1 MNQTALSIFN
11 SKGMIHFLKK
21 IAVFVL
27 LALLLTITY
36 FSVII
41 YINQHKQDSTTKWIS
56 ERGENLSGF
65 NYYVFGNSHPECAI
79 NDSTSVHRLRNL
91 ANSGEPLFYSV
102 AKMRR
107 IADQNPKA
115 TFIVEVGNHAL
126 NAIHWVLSDE
136 HLFKNYAQYFYD
148 LRTDEHEFVIANN
161 PSKALKTIISLSPN
175 SASSVIQGSYNPLK
189 QTLVEYYRKK
199 VTISSNEP
207 SNQDQPSSSN
217 LDAQQYQNV
226 QSLINF
232 IEAYPHI
239 HIIIIRCPVHPS
251 VQASNEEEYLDLIS
265 ELTSKYAVQFADFK
279 DSLPSNEFYADPEH
293 LNIQGSQKFT
303 KQIDAYLIAE

>member
-1 MNQTALSIFN
+1 
-11 SKGMIHFLKK
+11 MIHFLRK

-27 LALLLTITY
+27 LALMLTIAY
-36 FSVII
+36 FSVVI
-41 YINQHKQDSTTKWIS
+41 YINQHKQDSTTTWIS
-56 ERGENLSGF
+56 DRGKNLSGF
-65 NYYVFGNSHPECAI
+65 DYYVFGNSHPECAI
-79 NDSTSVHRLRNL
+79 NDSISAHHLRNL

-107 IADQNPKA
+107 IADQNPNA

-148 LRTDEHEFVIANN
+148 LRSEEHEFVIANN

-175 SASSVIQGSYNPLK
+175 SSSPVIPGSYNPLK
-189 QTLVEYYRKK
+189 QTLDDFCRKK
-199 VTISSNEP
+199 VTNSSSEL
-207 SNQDQPSSSN
+207 SKQVQQSSSN
-217 LDAQQYQNV
+217 LDALQYQNV

-232 IEAYPHI
+232 IEDYPRI
-239 HIIIIRCPVHPS
+239 HIIIVRCPVHPS
-251 VQASNEEEYLDLIS
+251 VQASNEKEYIDLIT
-265 ELTSKYAVQFADFK
+265 ELTSKYTVQFADFK

-303 KQIDAYLIAE
+303 KQIDAYLFAE